1 MTQMMNE
8 LDYWTNFSFEKMR
21 KEGRAMP
28 SIISD
33 LIEMPA
39 FKESSV
45 NEEDLRKSIEMR
57 FASERSKIISKMKK
71 TLNK

>member
-1 MTQMMNE
+1 MMNE